1 MSAPR
6 FGANSVESSLKTG
19 IVIHGKVVRNKVDS
33 KERMEIEWLK
43 VRVSPEL
50 REQYVQKDAEI
61 WTTFLAKY
69 PGFLNKEVW
78 ISPDNLAEVI
88 LVIHWASFEAWK
100 AIPADELERVEAEF
114 NQAMGNTYTIVE
126 SGRYQVRKRFQAQ
139 ET

>member
-33 KERMEIEWLK
+33 KKRMEIEWLK